1 MGLSGKYVQMLS
13 GNIPVLRGLSLLHG
27 LKQIP
32 GPFIHQIAV
41 SKGAGSVLNG
51 FESMVGQINMNLK
64 QPEYAE
70 KFHLNF
76 YLNQGG
82 RSEYNA
88 FYTHKFNK
96 WSNTFMAHYEDQS
109 TKMIKIRMIFWICRY
124 IMISYFIIN
133 GTIGHPKFTWN

>member
-1 MGLSGKYVQMLS
+1 MMGLSGKYVQILS
-13 GNIPVLRGLSLLHG
+13 GNVPVLKGLSLLYG

-51 FESMVGQINMNLK
+51 FESMIGQINMNLK

-70 KFHLNF
+70 KFHFNF

-88 FYTHKFNK
+88 FFTHKFKKK
-96 WSNTFMAHYEDQS
+96 WSTTVMAHYEDQS
-109 TKMIKIRMIFWICRY
+109 IKNRSQQR
-124 IMISYFIIN
+124 
-133 GTIGHPKFTWN
+133 